1 MEDHTGFKSK
11 LPSLVENI
19 PFCGNDTINE
29 DTTPKINVTEGGCCF
44 AFKEEH
50 LDEETGESV
59 WFNRF
64 GGSNEPEQPW
74 FDNTCG
80 KTEPGY
86 VCEYGHINGSGY
98 DQDATVCHCFESLC
112 NLEVREMSTLP
123 EPTGITTTPK
133 TIPTT
138 TTLDQW
144 TETLEPT
151 GSPKST
157 LSKASSPLP
166 NHQLLFDF
174 CVAINVLFI
183 FSR

>member
-1 MEDHTGFKSK
+1 MRSQ
-11 LPSLVENI
+11 
-19 PFCGNDTINE
+19 
-29 DTTPKINVTEGGCCF
+29 GGCCF

-80 KTEPGY
+80 ETVSFLLLNGHNFLEAAIDTRYSYPKLFYALQEPGY

-98 DQDATVCHCFESLC
+98 DQDAEVCHCFESLC
-112 NLEVREMSTLP
+112 NIEVQELSTLP

-151 GSPKST
+151 GSPSPT
-157 LSKASSPLP
+157 LSKASYPLT

-174 CVAINVLFI
+174 CLAINIISLLFI
-183 FSR
+183 SYH